1 MESFKPFL
9 LHYGYWAVFG
19 SILLEDFG
27 LPLPGE
33 ALLIAGS
40 LLASQGDMHIAPLL
54 LFAWTGAVAGDNIGY
69 VIGRFAG
76 RRVVL
81 LYGRY
86 VFVTHRRVDDA
97 EKFFTKHGGA
107 IVVAARF
114 VEVLRQLNGV
124 IAGMARMEWRHFLAY
139 NVIGAALWVGFWGLL
154 AYELGGRAAGFL
166 HLFNRLEMYV
176 IFVLGV
182 GAAFLAG
189 YFLYRRWK
197 SSTRESR

>member
-19 SILLEDFG
+19 AILLEDFG